1 MSAPRLLLLGP
12 NGQVGWELRRALA
25 PLGELIALDRDGR
38 DGLHGD
44 LGTPGKLAQT
54 VHTLKPDAVVNAA
67 AYTAVDRA
75 EQEAD
80 TARQINAHGPQ
91 ALAEACRETGSLLV
105 HYSTDYVFDGSGTA
119 PWREGDPTDPLNL
132 YGKTKLAGETAIR
145 AASCRHL
152 IFRTSWV
159 YAARGRNFLRTMLRL
174 AAERDALQVVDDQH
188 GAPTGAELI
197 ADVTAQ
203 ALHATLRNSTLDGT
217 YHLTARG
224 QTTWHGYA
232 RHLITEAR
240 EAGYPIR
247 VTDDAITPVPSEAF
261 PTPAARPRNS
271 RLDVSELE
279 RAFGLRM
286 PPWEAGVER
295 VVSELVE
302 GDGIR

>member
-25 PLGELIALDRDGR
+25 PLGELIALDRHGHK
-38 DGLHGD
+38 GLNGD
-44 LGTPGKLAQT
+44 LSAPGKLAQT
-54 VHTLKPDAVVNAA
+54 IYTLKPDAVVNAA

-75 EQEAD
+75 EQEPD
-80 TARQINAHGPQ
+80 TARRINAHGPR
-91 ALAEACRETGSLLV
+91 ALAEACRETDSLLV

-119 PWREGDPTDPLNL
+119 PWREDDPTDPLNL
-132 YGKTKLAGETAIR
+132 YGKTKLAGEIALR

-159 YAARGRNFLRTMLRL
+159 YAARGRNFLRTMLRI

-188 GAPTGAELI
+188 GAPTSAELI

-203 ALHATLRNSTLDGT
+203 ALRTALADPTLDGT

-224 QTTWHGYA
+224 ETTWHGYA
-232 RHLITEAR
+232 RHLITVAR

-247 VTDDAITPVPSEAF
+247 VSDDALTPVPSEAF
-261 PTPAARPRNS
+261 PTPAARPHNS
-271 RLDVSELE
+271 RLDVSKLE
-279 RAFGLRM
+279 QTFGLWM
-286 PPWEAGVER
+286 PPWEIGVER
-295 VVSELVE
+295 VVGELVT
-302 GDGIR
+302 GDG